1 MPNPLIQKRKNI
13 DTFNL
18 EPGRILAKKY
28 QVVSRLGSGWE
39 GEVYKIREIGTNIER
54 AAKLFFPH
62 RNIKNKASDA
72 YARKLHRLRECPIV
86 IQYHTRET
94 ITYCS
99 VPLTVL
105 ISEYVEGELLSDYL
119 ARFPGKRLHLFQ
131 GIHLLHAL
139 AAGLECIHHL
149 GEYHGDLHSDNIIVR
164 RLGLSYELKLM
175 DFFHW
180 NRARKENMNDDI
192 CDLVRIFYDA
202 IGGRARYSRQPKE
215 IKSICCGLK
224 RSLILK
230 KFRTAGALRVHL
242 ETQAWS

>member
-1 MPNPLIQKRKNI
+1 MPTPLIKKFRNI
-13 DTFNL
+13 ETFNL
-18 EPGRILAKKY
+18 EPERILAGKY
-28 QVVSRLGSGWE
+28 RVVSRLGSGWE
-39 GEVYKIREIGTNIER
+39 GEVYKIRELHTNIDR

-72 YARKLHRLRECPIV
+72 YAKKLHKLRECPIV

-94 ITYCS
+94 ITYRK
-99 VPLTVL
+99 VPVTVL

-119 ARFPGKRLHLFQ
+119 DRFRGKRLHIFQ

-139 AAGLECIHHL
+139 SSGLECIHHL

-164 RLGLSYELKLM
+164 RLGLSYELKLL

-180 NRARKENMNDDI
+180 NRARRENVNDDI

-202 IGGRARYSRQPKE
+202 IGGRGCYSRHPHEVKA
-215 IKSICCGLK
+215 ICCGLK

-230 KFRTAGALRVHL
+230 KFRTAGALRAHL
-242 ETQAWS
+242 ETQTWS